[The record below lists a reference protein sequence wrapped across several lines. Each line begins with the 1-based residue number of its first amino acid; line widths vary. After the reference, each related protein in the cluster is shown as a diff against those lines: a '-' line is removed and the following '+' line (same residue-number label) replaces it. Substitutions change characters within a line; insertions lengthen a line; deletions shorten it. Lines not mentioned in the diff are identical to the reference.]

1 MLSGLIDYTLE
12 AFLNTFTDTPLLTEP
27 KFSDPFQ

>member
-1 MLSGLIDYTLE
+1 MTEEQKQALE
-12 AFLNTFTDTPLLTEP
+12 AFLNTFTDEAVLQDP